1 MYNVLYSQSSY
12 ITHPTVPPPPLRLD
26 VMSKHSSSKVTSQ
39 QVDLAMLLYRIPRIT
54 QTWQR
59 YANHF
64 SGGTTNSMT
73 GGATRDPMNVGYR
86 FPSGKRIDLL
96 DFREMRRKA
105 SMLKT
110 QLTDVRNARKAQ
122 RERYVVTQRHHS

>member
-1 MYNVLYSQSSY
+1 MHRIFLQYV
-12 ITHPTVPPPPLRLD
+12 D

-64 SGGTTNSMT
+64 SGGTTNRMT

-105 SMLKT
+105 AVLRS

-122 RERYVVTQRHHS
+122 RER